1 MPLHIDYRPKS
12 LDHIYGN
19 GSVVAS
25 VRSIL
30 ERQDRPRAWLF
41 TGPSGTGKTTMA
53 RIIATAMGCHELDYE
68 ERNIADARGI
78 DDARKM
84 MTTMAYMPQGRFED
98 KSYGTIRVIVLDE
111 CQAATR
117 DFQQAILK
125 SLEDT
130 PAHVVF
136 ILCTTDP
143 DKLLKTIRTRCT
155 TFEMSLLPGPTM
167 RDLVRDV
174 LTAESVSWPE
184 ETMAAVADAITEMA
198 EGSPRQALV
207 ALDQVIDLGSQEEM
221 VETLRRTVL
230 DTVTV
235 NELAKALLTRRKWE
249 QVVKLIKGL
258 PASDDP
264 EKVRRYI
271 IAAAEGELLRTGSEQ
286 AAIVFDAFQ
295 KPFYDNAGKGLVFS
309 AWRSLR

>member
-19 GSVVAS
+19 ESVVAS

-53 RIIATAMGCHELDYE
+53 RIIADGLGCNERDYLEL
-68 ERNIADARGI
+68 NIADARGI
-78 DDARKM
+78 DDARKIIQ
-84 MTTMAYMPQGRFED
+84 TMAYMPQSG
-98 KSYGTIRVIVLDE
+98 SIRVFVLDE
-111 CQAATR
+111 IQQSTK
-117 DFQQAILK
+117 DFQQAVLK
-125 SLEDT
+125 ALEDT

-174 LTAESVSWPE
+174 LTAENVSWPE
-184 ETMAAVADAITEMA
+184 ETIAAVADAVTDMA

-221 VETLRRTVL
+221 IETLRRTVL
-230 DTVTV
+230 DIATV

-249 QVVKLIKGL
+249 QVAKLIKGL
-258 PASDDP
+258 PSSEDP

-286 AAIVFDAFQ
+286 AAIIFDAFQ
-295 KPFYDNAGKGLVFS
+295 KPFYDNAGKGLVFA